1 MPNLK
6 SSMRLKKTKFK
17 DIACGQSLTVP
28 GLAPV
33 PKNLIQRL
41 FGENSRRFSRINPE
55 PLERI
60 LIIEKHVV
68 QSSFD

>member
-6 SSMRLKKTKFK
+6 SSIRLNKTKFK

-28 GLAPV
+28 GLALV

-41 FGENSRRFSRINPE
+41 FGENSRRFSRINPK

-60 LIIEKHVV
+60 LMTEKRIV